1 MTEDAP
7 MNIGAA
13 LEKSS
18 TTHRRVLRM
27 QTKLHRWAAADRGR
41 RFEDL
46 YNLVADPCFLAEAWT
61 RVRGN
66 QGAKTSGIDR
76 RTATSIETSTQGVT
90 GFLEDVR
97 AQLKTRTFRPVPVR
111 QVMIPKSNGKMRGLG
126 IPTITDR
133 VVQASLKLVLEPIFE
148 ADFSSSSYGFR
159 PGRRAQDAIEDIR
172 LHATQGYDWVF
183 EADIAS
189 CFDEIDH
196 TALMTRV
203 RGRIADKRVLA
214 LIKAFLKAGILGEDH
229 INRATHTGTPQGGI
243 LSPLLANIALSV
255 IDDHV
260 DGWWAAHRHS
270 SGRYAHRK
278 RGGATYR
285 LVRYADDFV
294 ILVHGTRTHAEQL
307 WDTVAA
313 ILAPM
318 GLRFAPEKTRIV
330 STTQGFDFLGFRIQ
344 RHTQKGSNRSYIYSY
359 PSKKSIAS
367 IRHTLKSL
375 TKQITHQAPDELF
388 LRLGRIVRGWAQYF
402 RHSSAST
409 TYSALRHYLWWRVW
423 GWIKNKHPHTSRRA
437 LFATYNRNR
446 WPEYNGVRLYD
457 PATMT
462 IQRHRYRGHT
472 IPTPWDN
479 PSHALPA

>member
-13 LEKSS
+13 LAKPF
-18 TTHRRVLRM
+18 TARQRVLGM

-46 YNLVADPCFLAEAWT
+46 YNLVADPCFLVEAWT

-76 RTATSIETSTQGVT
+76 RTAASIEASAQGVT

-97 AQLKTRTFRPVPVR
+97 AQLKARTFRPVPVR
-111 QVMIPKSNGKMRGLG
+111 QVMIPKANGKKRGLG
-126 IPTITDR
+126 IPTVTDR

-172 LHATQGYDWVF
+172 FHAARGYDWVF

-196 TALMTRV
+196 PALLARV
-203 RGRIADKRVLA
+203 RARIADKRVLA
-214 LIKAFLKAGILGEDH
+214 LIKAFLKAGILDEDKAF
-229 INRATHTGTPQGGI
+229 RDTHTGTPQGGI

-255 IDDHV
+255 LDDHIDD
-260 DGWWAAHRHS
+260 WWAAHNNS
-270 SGRYAHRK
+270 SARAAHRN

-294 ILVHGTRTHAEQL
+294 VLVHGSRAHAEQL

-344 RHTQKGSNRSYIYSY
+344 RHTQKGGTRSYIYSY
-359 PSKKSIAS
+359 PSQKSVAS
-367 IRHTLKSL
+367 IRRKLKSM
-375 TKQITHQAPDELF
+375 TRQITHQTPDQLF
-388 LRLGRIVRGWAQYF
+388 LRLGRTARGWAQYF
-402 RHSSAST
+402 RHSSASAT
-409 TYSALRHYLWWRVW
+409 FSALGHYLWWRVW
-423 GWIKNKHPHTSRRA
+423 NWIKNKHPHTSRRA
-437 LFATYNRNR
+437 LFARYNPHR
-446 WPEYNGVRLYD
+446 WPEYNGVRLYH

-462 IQRHRYRGHT
+462 IQRYRYRGT
-472 IPTPWDN
+472 KIPTPWDT
-479 PSHALPA
+479 SHAIPA